1 LYSFA
6 QYINWITGESIP
18 YPTNNPYTY
27 DEFTTFTA
35 RFYNDTSIAKK
46 VDSLFKAS
54 IKKIQKRKN
63 TVNGKVYSED
73 PTIMTWEIANEPQ
86 SAPASWFN
94 DVAKFIKK
102 NAPNQLV
109 TSGIE
114 SKLDEQDFI
123 NAHGSKYIDYC
134 TSHLWVEK

>member
-1 LYSFA
+1 M
-6 QYINWITGESIP
+6 
-18 YPTNNPYTY
+18 
-27 DEFTTFTA
+27 
-35 RFYNDTSIAKK
+35 
-46 VDSLFKAS
+46 FKAS

-63 TVNGKVYSED
+63 TINGKVYSED

-86 SAPASWFN
+86 SAPVSWFD

-114 SKLDEQDFI
+114 AKLDEQDFI
-123 NAHGSKYIDYC
+123 NAHSSKYIDYC